1 MNDGA
6 GWFSYEPFIGFGGD
20 PNIVTQRLQDHVQ
33 VMTRTSARFSN
44 MGDDRGGPLA
54 GR

>member
-20 PNIVTQRLQDHVQ
+20 PNIVTQRLQDHVHVQ
-33 VMTRTSARFSN
+33 VMN
-44 MGDDRGGPLA
+44 PNLGPFQ
-54 GR
+54 